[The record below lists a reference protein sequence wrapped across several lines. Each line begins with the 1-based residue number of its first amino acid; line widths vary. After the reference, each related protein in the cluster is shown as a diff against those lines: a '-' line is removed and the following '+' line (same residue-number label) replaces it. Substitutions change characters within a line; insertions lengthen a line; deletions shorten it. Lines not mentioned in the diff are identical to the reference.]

1 MNEPALSSSA
11 GEECSESGSQIV
23 GWWFALDS
31 GWKAVLLG
39 VVAIGCSFA
48 VGVV

>member
-1 MNEPALSSSA
+1 MNEPASSSSA

-23 GWWFALDS
+23 GWWFTLDS

-39 VVAIGCSFA
+39 VVAVGCSFT